1 MANEPNF
8 LIVGAAKCGTTSLA
22 YYLNLHPDIY
32 VHPGEIHYFSKKIS
46 RGAQWYLL
54 HFRETC
60 KIQGEKSP
68 TYLYNSQCHRQMH
81 RLLPQAKILIVL
93 RNPVDRAFSNWNMRY
108 NDKRLILQGLE
119 FNNSHNRRQ
128 WLTQLDFPAMV
139 DYYLAHWDADTT
151 ITSQR
156 PLDIFHRGLYFNQ
169 INSLLKFYPVENIM
183 ILISEKFFSNEKKNL
198 DKVCRFLGQKPLD
211 WDSQHLEKKMV
222 GQYKHTMDK
231 ETRQKLYH
239 FYSPYNEKLFQL
251 LGERVTEWE
260 QRTKT
265 DD

>member
-1 MANEPNF
+1 MVNKPNF

-22 YYLNLHPDIY
+22 SYLNLHPDIY

-46 RGAQWYLL
+46 QSAQWYFL
-54 HFRETC
+54 HFRETS

-68 TYLYNSQCHRQMH
+68 TYLYHTQCHQEMH
-81 RLLPQAKILIVL
+81 RLLPQAKLLILL

-128 WLTQLDFPAMV
+128 WLTQLEFSAMM
-139 DYYLAHWDADTT
+139 DYYLAHWEADTA
-151 ITSQR
+151 ISSQC

-169 INSLLKFYPVENIM
+169 INSLLKFYTAENIM
-183 ILISEKFFSNEKKNL
+183 ILISEKFFSNEKKHL

-211 WDSQHLEKKMV
+211 WNCQHMKKKRV
-222 GQYKHTMDK
+222 GQYKYLMDK
-231 ETRQKLYH
+231 GTRQKLYR
-239 FYSPYNEKLFQL
+239 FYRPHNEKLFQL

-260 QRTKT
+260 EEEKNEN
-265 DD
+265 